1 MALVAWTPKGM
12 QAPVEL
18 TAVMIKPGEVTHSDW
33 TDALADRVTGM
44 AQAAKNPQK
53 ATLIAC
59 QSFDLPTTDDPT
71 MAGEYLVKGNLNLI
85 EHFACSV
92 YDDEPFPT
100 SLTEEDEEARSAIE
114 GCDFEF
120 WIELA
125 HQLTST
131 SSLD

>member
-1 MALVAWTPKGM
+1 M

-18 TAVMIKPGEVTHSDW
+18 TAVMIKPGVVTQSNW
-33 TDALADRVTGM
+33 IDALADRVTRM

-59 QSFDLPTTDDPT
+59 RSLDLPTTDDPT

-92 YDDEPFPT
+92 YDEEPFPST
-100 SLTEEDEEARSAIE
+100 LTKDDEEARSAIE
-114 GCDFEF
+114 DCDFDL
-120 WIELA
+120 WVELA
-125 HQLTST
+125 REFTGSH
-131 SSLD
+131 SLD